1 MLLKIVILLCLLAA
15 VHKRGAVHAHQHHHK
30 QRIDDNEEMFVKKL
44 GMEIAV
50 KWNGITKFDGR
61 KTMPKKDIEKLVN
74 DLQLDYDECEGC
86 LTDLFEEAAQLNLAE
101 ANLLF

>member
-1 MLLKIVILLCLLAA
+1 MLLKIVILLCLFA
-15 VHKRGAVHAHQHHHK
+15 VHKRGAVHAHRHK
-30 QRIDDNEEMFVKKL
+30 QPIDNEQMFVKKM

-50 KWNGITKFDGR
+50 KWDGITKFSGR
-61 KTMPKKDIEKLVN
+61 KTLSKKDFEKLVN